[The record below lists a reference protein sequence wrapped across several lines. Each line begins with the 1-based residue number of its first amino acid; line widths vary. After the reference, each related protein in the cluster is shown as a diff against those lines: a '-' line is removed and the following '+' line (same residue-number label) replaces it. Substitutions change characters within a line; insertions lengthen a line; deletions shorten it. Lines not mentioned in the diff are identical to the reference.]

1 MPIRLFPL
9 KVLNSTNSYNIIP
22 ACIPTSPLLIITFGL
37 IFQLKMNSQN
47 FSFCESFWNFVKS
60 ILYWYGD
67 WLYLQIGPGIVFLTF
82 HSPIGSGT
90 FVQHLIPTEPLVQKL
105 VHNLYY
111 QKSYPAFIAKFFL
124 LGEAIQVCNLTF
136 IAFAFF
142 MYLPFCRYLNAYA
155 LLCNKAYFMGCKTYY
170 DLKECHSTFCKLK
183 KETRAFSRN
192 GHRI

>member
-1 MPIRLFPL
+1 M
-9 KVLNSTNSYNIIP
+9 LNQYYTDTGIEFDS
-22 ACIPTSPLLIITFGL
+22 
-37 IFQLKMNSQN
+37 
-47 FSFCESFWNFVKS
+47 V
-60 ILYWYGD
+60 
-67 WLYLQIGPGIVFLTF
+67 LYLQIGPGIVYLTF

-142 MYLPFCRYLNAYA
+142 MYLPFCRYLNS
-155 LLCNKAYFMGCKTYY
+155 YFNNQMHYNVIKHILWDAERIY
-170 DLKECHSTFCKLK
+170 DLKSDL
-183 KETRAFSRN
+183 
-192 GHRI
+192 